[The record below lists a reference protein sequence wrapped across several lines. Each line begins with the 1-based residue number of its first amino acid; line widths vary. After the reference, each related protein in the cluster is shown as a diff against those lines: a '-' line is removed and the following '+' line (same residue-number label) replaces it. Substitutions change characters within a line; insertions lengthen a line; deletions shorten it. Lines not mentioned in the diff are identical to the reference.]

1 LVVRVMSAPVG
12 PSQPER
18 LTEAR
23 CPRLHSRNPE
33 EGQNVPHTLI
43 RVSLGEAWLAVR
55 SRRDAARFDLGTHR
69 YRGTAV
75 T

>member
-1 LVVRVMSAPVG
+1 
-12 PSQPER
+12 
-18 LTEAR
+18 
-23 CPRLHSRNPE
+23 LHSRNPE
-33 EGQNVPHTLI
+33 EGQSVPHTLI
-43 RVSLGEAWLAVR
+43 RVSLGKAWLAVR